1 MHTDFRKLPV
11 YFSFVVMAA
20 LAVGL
25 AACGDEDSDFS
36 PHPDAGDAVLSF
48 DDLSNCTAKKAGALE
63 FVKDTP
69 YVCVESGDKFRW
81 EKVSQTEDEPE
92 DFKVCNQKREGQYAL
107 SSSENILYVCSDEEW
122 APLIQINDDA
132 SSSSGKEGD
141 SSSSASK
148 SSDSGKDAKSSSS
161 SAKSS
166 DSGASSSGKD
176 AKSSSESSSS
186 VSSSSGKS
194 SSSGGTSSSVSSSS
208 VTSSS
213 EVRSSS
219 SIPSSFS
226 TGMDE
231 SAYDSLK
238 NTLTDYRD
246 GQIYRTTAI
255 EVFDEDR
262 GIRYSEVWMAQN
274 LNYAYL
280 VDTSSFCPD
289 DQPAMCD
296 NYGRYYTWAAAMDS
310 AGVWSSGGKDCGYG
324 KICSP
329 TYPVRGVCPKGWHLP
344 GDFEWNKLITALGG
358 NSTQGR
364 LLKSTSGWFCGE
376 NGTDGYGFSALPSG
390 GYGRSRGR
398 DAMFWSSTAYTYD
411 KECAAYYLSLSCY
424 DGADIYS
431 FFKTDAFSVRCI
443 KDVPPS
449 SSSATPKSSSRMVIE
464 SSSSVNQAVV
474 DPSTVVIGSMI
485 DERDGQ
491 TYGTVTIGE
500 QTWMAENLKF
510 SYKADP
516 DSRDSSNFCFSY
528 SGDCIKYGRYYT
540 WASAMD
546 SAGVWSSDG
555 KGCGIKELC
564 TPTLPV
570 QGVCPSGWHLP
581 SNYDWQVFLRAVGG
595 SPRKVSTSLYWK
607 SEFGTNE
614 YRFYARPGGFL
625 SGDRTYMF
633 ESSGAYFWSSAGFY
647 LHIDI
652 GNTMF
657 LYQSDGKENVAYNVR
672 CIKD

>member
-1 MHTDFRKLPV
+1 M
-11 YFSFVVMAA
+11 
-20 LAVGL
+20 
-25 AACGDEDSDFS
+25 E
-36 PHPDAGDAVLSF
+36 
-48 DDLSNCTAKKAGALE
+48 
-63 FVKDTP
+63 
-69 YVCVESGDKFRW
+69 
-81 EKVSQTEDEPE
+81 
-92 DFKVCNQKREGQYAL
+92 
-107 SSSENILYVCSDEEW
+107 
-122 APLIQINDDA
+122 
-132 SSSSGKEGD
+132 SSGSE
-141 SSSSASK
+141 
-148 SSDSGKDAKSSSS
+148 SSS
-161 SAKSS
+161 SAK
-166 DSGASSSGKD
+166 DASSN
-176 AKSSSESSSS
+176 SE
-186 VSSSSGKS
+186 SSSSGKS
-194 SSSGGTSSSVSSSS
+194 SSSGPSTSSGTFEQSSSSSVSSSS
-208 VTSSS
+208 AASSSGTSSS

-226 TGMDE
+226 VGDDR
-231 SAYDSLK
+231 SVYDAK
-238 NTLTDYRD
+238 NNTLTDYRD
-246 GQIYRTTAI
+246 GQVYRTVTI
-255 EVFDEDR
+255 GEQT
-262 GIRYSEVWMAQN
+262 WMARN

-280 VDTSSFCPD
+280 VASDSLDSISVCYKGDSSYCSW
-289 DQPAMCD
+289 
-296 NYGRYYTWAAAMDS
+296 YGRLYTWAAAMDS
-310 AGVWSSGGKDCGYG
+310 AAIFSDNGKGCGNG
-324 KICSP
+324 KSCYP
-329 TYPVRGVCPKGWHLP
+329 TYPVRGACPKDWHLP
-344 GDFEWNKLITALGG
+344 TQYEWTRLIEEVGDESEA
-358 NSTQGR
+358 GR
-364 LLKSTSGWFCGE
+364 LLKSTEGWFIDKE
-376 NGTDGYGFSALPSG
+376 GTDAYEFSVLPA
-390 GYGRSRGR
+390 GRSSMGVASRV
-398 DAMFWSSTAYTYD
+398 AYTERSSQAYFWTAT
-411 KECAAYYLSLSCY
+411 ECGSGNDAYGISFYS
-424 DGADIYS
+424 ADIVMNNDF
-431 FFKTDAFSVRCI
+431 FFKYQGYSVRCV

-474 DPSTVVIGSMI
+474 DPSTVVTGTMT

-516 DSRDSSNFCFSY
+516 DSRDSSNFCFSH

-595 SPRKVSTSLYWK
+595 SPRKVSVSLYWK

-614 YRFYARPGGFL
+614 YRFYARPGGLL

-633 ESSGAYFWSSAGFY
+633 EGSGAYFWSSAGFY
-647 LHIDI
+647 LHIDV

>member
-1 MHTDFRKLPV
+1 MRKPQV
-11 YFSFVVMAA
+11 YSLALVAA
-20 LAVGL
+20 VAVGL
-25 AACGDEDSDFS
+25 AACGDDSSDFS
-36 PHPDAGDAVLSF
+36 ARPEKLPDNAVLSF

-92 DFKVCNQKREGQYAL
+92 DFKVCNQGREGQYAL

-132 SSSSGKEGD
+132 SSSSGKEANSSSSKPKSSDSGKD
-141 SSSSASK
+141 KGSSGNVSSSSDNGSSSSKVTSSNSKDASSSSGKEDGSSSSASK
-148 SSDSGKDAKSSSS
+148 SSDSGKDTESSS
-161 SAKSS
+161 SA
-166 DSGASSSGKD
+166 
-176 AKSSSESSSS
+176 
-186 VSSSSGKS
+186 VSS
-194 SSSGGTSSSVSSSS
+194 TS
-208 VTSSS
+208 T
-213 EVRSSS
+213 
-219 SIPSSFS
+219 PSSFS

-231 SAYDSLK
+231 SAYDSQK

-280 VDTSSFCPD
+280 VDTSSFCYN

-310 AGVWSSGGKDCGYG
+310 AGVWSSGGKGCGYG
-324 KICSP
+324 TRCYP

-390 GYGRSRGR
+390 GYGRSSGR

-411 KECAAYYLSLSCY
+411 KELAAYYLSLSCY

-474 DPSTVVIGSMI
+474 DPSTVVTGTMT

-516 DSRDSSNFCFSY
+516 DSRDSSNFCFSH

-595 SPRKVSTSLYWK
+595 SPRKVSVSLYWK

-614 YRFYARPGGFL
+614 YRFYARPGGLL

-633 ESSGAYFWSSAGFY
+633 EGSGAYFWSSAGFY
-647 LHIDI
+647 LHIDV